1 MGGMNTSPLTILVIE
16 RHPLMR
22 EALCAAIADEPG
34 MRLVA
39 QAFDSDEALELV
51 NGRAPDIVL
60 YSLGNPG
67 WDDLRAIRALR
78 QALPTASILALTT
91 NEVDEQERDALE
103 AGAQV
108 VLSKAAPRAELL
120 RALRAG
126 ELAK

>member
-1 MGGMNTSPLTILVIE
+1 MGGMNISPLSVLVIE

-34 MRLVA
+34 MSVAA
-39 QAFDSDEALELV
+39 QAVDSDEALELV